1 MSART
6 GLFEGAVARPVTLL
20 VSFAALIVVAVIAYS
35 RIPLEMLPGGIQS
48 NGLTV
53 IAWNPGASAEENE
66 AKVVRPLEEQIRT
79 MAAVADVY
87 SWSAEGQARVEVM
100 FERGADMDL
109 ARAELRDRIERTR
122 PELPDELERVQIW
135 SWNDG
140 DLPLMWFALLHDG
153 QSDRTDYLVET
164 LVQRRLEAVDGV
176 SRVQIWGRLE
186 DSIRILLDE
195 EKVKASRLD
204 LSALVLRLNRDNFT
218 EPLGE
223 VYDGRRRV
231 LVRSDMRF
239 ETLEEVERFPI
250 GGGLVLADVARVE
263 RVKAV
268 IDNLSRI
275 DGARAYF
282 GQIGQEGSA
291 NVVETSKAVQTAFE
305 ELEASAELEGRMEFL
320 NLFSQG
326 EFIEASLGQLR
337 STALWGGALAALV
350 LLSFLRRVRV
360 TLCVALSIP
369 VSSLLAV
376 AWVYF
381 AGGTFNILTMTGIT
395 LGIGMLVDNSVVVI
409 ENIARLQREGL
420 SPREAAAAGVGD
432 VGLAVSL
439 ATMTTVV
446 VFLPM
451 IFMTGDPTARLMF
464 GAIGMP
470 LCLSLVF
477 SLLIALVFLPVAAAR
492 IVGPRRPGAEVLARS
507 LAPLGALPARVATG
521 IFGALA
527 RCGGLSLRALH
538 ALERGLLRVLTP
550 ARLLLAGALA
560 GLAAWRVLAPGDD
573 ALAPLRVVG
582 LAPAAAA
589 VSPRVMAL
597 TVAVPAGLLGATLC
611 LLGLARWRARP
622 DAAPRPAGGGLAG
635 GSLVELLVSANGRLL
650 DWTLRHRLLASV
662 LAIGVIASAVV
673 PQSGMTFAAFGA
685 EETRSRLTLRVEL
698 EDNFT
703 LAEASEEIALYEAP
717 IAERRGEFGHDH
729 ASTRFDRG
737 GGTLTIYWNEAQT
750 PEHIEHV
757 RQRLKEI
764 WPALPGHRV
773 HYSEAQS
780 IDTRNR
786 SVVTFSLEG
795 PDADGLS
802 ALGREALAALEEVEG
817 LEDISSPL
825 GDAPEQVRVAIDAEQ
840 AWRLGVSAQL
850 ALQNISWALR
860 GAALPFFQEPGREVP
875 FYIEYDEEEAAGL
888 DTLRDLDIQT
898 LSGPVPLAAF
908 ASLRFQRG
916 ARSIFRRN
924 GKASFTI
931 QGRVADPTR
940 QQEVSEAGLAVLRGL
955 DLPRGFSVGGD
966 DSVGSR
972 TATELGQMQRALG
985 LSVVLVFLLMSIL
998 FESLLRPFSVLFTIP
1013 FAATGALWTLYLTRT
1028 PMDSVGFIGL
1038 IILVGVVVNN
1048 GIVLIDRIH
1057 RLREGGMERRLAVLE
1072 GSRTRVRP
1080 IVMTAMTTIF
1090 GLLPMAFAEPPAE
1103 GIDYRALATCVA
1115 GGLAISTFFT
1125 LWVVPLA
1132 FTLLDDLGRVL
1143 SERGRSAFARLARL
1157 RRLAPSAPEA

>member
-560 GLAAWRVLAPGDD
+560 GLAA
-573 ALAPLRVVG
+573 
-582 LAPAAAA
+582 
-589 VSPRVMAL
+589 
-597 TVAVPAGLLGATLC
+597 
-611 LLGLARWRARP
+611 
-622 DAAPRPAGGGLAG
+622 
-635 GSLVELLVSANGRLL
+635 
-650 DWTLRHRLLASV
+650 
-662 LAIGVIASAVV
+662 
-673 PQSGMTFAAFGA
+673 
-685 EETRSRLTLRVEL
+685 
-698 EDNFT
+698 
-703 LAEASEEIALYEAP
+703 
-717 IAERRGEFGHDH
+717 
-729 ASTRFDRG
+729 
-737 GGTLTIYWNEAQT
+737 
-750 PEHIEHV
+750 
-757 RQRLKEI
+757 
-764 WPALPGHRV
+764 
-773 HYSEAQS
+773 
-780 IDTRNR
+780 
-786 SVVTFSLEG
+786 
-795 PDADGLS
+795 
-802 ALGREALAALEEVEG
+802 
-817 LEDISSPL
+817 
-825 GDAPEQVRVAIDAEQ
+825 
-840 AWRLGVSAQL
+840 
-850 ALQNISWALR
+850 
-860 GAALPFFQEPGREVP
+860 
-875 FYIEYDEEEAAGL
+875 
-888 DTLRDLDIQT
+888 
-898 LSGPVPLAAF
+898 
-908 ASLRFQRG
+908 
-916 ARSIFRRN
+916 
-924 GKASFTI
+924 
-931 QGRVADPTR
+931 
-940 QQEVSEAGLAVLRGL
+940 
-955 DLPRGFSVGGD
+955 
-966 DSVGSR
+966 
-972 TATELGQMQRALG
+972 
-985 LSVVLVFLLMSIL
+985 
-998 FESLLRPFSVLFTIP
+998 
-1013 FAATGALWTLYLTRT
+1013 
-1028 PMDSVGFIGL
+1028 
-1038 IILVGVVVNN
+1038 
-1048 GIVLIDRIH
+1048 
-1057 RLREGGMERRLAVLE
+1057 
-1072 GSRTRVRP
+1072 
-1080 IVMTAMTTIF
+1080 
-1090 GLLPMAFAEPPAE
+1090 
-1103 GIDYRALATCVA
+1103 
-1115 GGLAISTFFT
+1115 
-1125 LWVVPLA
+1125 
-1132 FTLLDDLGRVL
+1132 
-1143 SERGRSAFARLARL
+1143 
-1157 RRLAPSAPEA
+1157 